1 MFRLNHCSAKQTG
14 TLGCP
19 AHHCCTGS
27 TQQSS
32 LCQGNEHFAEATGLE
47 WVLEKKEL
55 MHTHTHTEVYGIRS
69 YRKEIQPAEKICLKE
84 SGSYNPPLRAFF
96 EWSQIREV

>member
-1 MFRLNHCSAKQTG
+1 MGIR
-14 TLGCP
+14 
-19 AHHCCTGS
+19 
-27 TQQSS
+27 
-32 LCQGNEHFAEATGLE
+32 
-47 WVLEKKEL
+47 KKR
-55 MHTHTHTEVYGIRS
+55 TDAHTHTEVYGIRS